1 MSGLGVVE
9 WHIALDYWF
18 TRIATAA
25 KQFIVAHGL
34 RSGNS
39 SQ

>member
-9 WHIALDYWF
+9 WHIVLDYWF

-25 KQFIVAHGL
+25 KQFTVVA
-34 RSGNS
+34 
-39 SQ
+39 